1 MLSAQMCEL
10 MWELEAEK
18 RECLSKLENITSG
31 MYTAYPSLYDNFMHV
46 KTVWFIYIGDIRCK
60 KNILLNYL

>member
-1 MLSAQMCEL
+1 MLSVQMCEV

-31 MYTAYPSLYDNFMHV
+31 MYSAYKSLYDNCVQIKIQLFMWLY
-46 KTVWFIYIGDIRCK
+46 T
-60 KNILLNYL
+60 L

>member
-1 MLSAQMCEL
+1 MLSVQMCEV

-31 MYTAYPSLYDNFMHV
+31 MYSAYKSLYDNCMHIN
-46 KTVWFIYIGDIRCK
+46 TQ
-60 KNILLNYL
+60 